1 LAGLSV
7 SEVSLS
13 GGSGPAVPVPAV
25 SVIVPAYG
33 VADLLGEALA
43 SLQRQ
48 SFTDWE
54 AIVVDDGAPDD
65 VAGAVA
71 RFAGDPRIRLLATD
85 NQGVA
90 TARARAIAAARA
102 PILALLDGDDQYEAD
117 YLATMVAAIG
127 EDPGIGFVCC
137 DATLFGAVAREGQ
150 AYSARTAQVPP
161 VTLARVLTRDFN
173 VFTAATIRREAFVG
187 AGGYD
192 PALRTAEDFDLWIRI
207 LESGWTAR
215 YVPRRLA
222 RYRRRSGSLSTGIA
236 AMLPM
241 VAAVYAKAEARL
253 AGRPE
258 AAIATRMR
266 AEIERVI
273 AWETGDA
280 MIRDGRVREGL
291 ALLHASGIGHR
302 SPRWR
307 IAMPLLR
314 AMPALARPLLRY
326 RWRQQQGQ

>member
-1 LAGLSV
+1 MAAGP
-7 SEVSLS
+7 E
-13 GGSGPAVPVPAV
+13 AAVPAV

-33 VADLLGEALA
+33 VADLVGEALA

-85 NQGVA
+85 NRGVA
-90 TARARAIAAARA
+90 VARARAIAAARA
-102 PILALLDGDDQYEAD
+102 PILALLDGDDLYEPD
-117 YLATMVAAIG
+117 YLARMAATIG
-127 EDPGIGFVCC
+127 EDARIGFVCC
-137 DATLFGAVAREGQ
+137 DATLFGAVARDGQ
-150 AYSARTAQVPP
+150 AYSERTAQVPP

-173 VFTAATIRREAFVG
+173 VFTAAMMRREAYDGV
-187 AGGYD
+187 GGYD

-207 LESGWTAR
+207 LEAGWTAH
-215 YVPRRLA
+215 YVPRRLV
-222 RYRRRSGSLSTGIA
+222 RYRRRAGSLSAGVA

-241 VAAVYAKAEARL
+241 VAQVYAKAERRL
-253 AGRPE
+253 AGKPE

-266 AEIERVI
+266 GEIERTI

-291 ALLHASGIGHR
+291 ALLHESGADRR

-307 IAMPLLR
+307 IAMTLLQ
-314 AMPALARPLLRY
+314 AMPSLARPILSY
-326 RWRQQQGQ
+326 RWKQQQGR

>member
-1 LAGLSV
+1 
-7 SEVSLS
+7 
-13 GGSGPAVPVPAV
+13 
-25 SVIVPAYG
+25 VPAYG

-65 VAGAVA
+65 VAGTVA

-90 TARARAIAAARA
+90 VARSRAIATAQA
-102 PILALLDGDDQYEAD
+102 PILALLDGDDLYEPE

-127 EDPGIGFVCC
+127 EDAGIGFVCC
-137 DATLFGAVAREGQ
+137 DAVLFGHVVREGQ
-150 AYSARTAQVPP
+150 AFSERTRQVPP
-161 VTLARVLTRDFN
+161 VTLARVLAREFN
-173 VFTAATIRREAFVG
+173 VFTAATMRRAAFEA

-192 PALRTAEDFDLWIRI
+192 PDLRTAEDFDLWIRI
-207 LESGWTAR
+207 LEAGWTAR

-222 RYRRRSGSLSTGIA
+222 RYRRRAGSLSAGIA

-241 VAAVYAKAEARL
+241 VAQVYAKAEARL
-253 AGRPE
+253 AGRAE

-266 AEIERVI
+266 GEIELTI

-291 ALLHASGIGHR
+291 ALLRESGVARR
-302 SPRWR
+302 SRRWW

-314 AMPALARPLLRY
+314 AVPSLAQPLLNY
-326 RWRQQQGQ
+326 RWRQQQGR